1 MTENSHNA
9 RICKRCA
16 AKPSLSQT
24 DIDKMVAQVTSMKGV
39 RLVSAEEYARRMEI
53 CSICDKFEYGSTCT
67 VCGCVMQVR
76 ARLADGRCPYPGDKK
91 W

>member
-1 MTENSHNA
+1 MNGKSHDS

-16 AKPSLSQT
+16 AKPSLT
-24 DIDKMVAQVTSMKGV
+24 EDDIRKMVEQVTSMKGV
-39 RLVSAEEYARRMEI
+39 RLAADGEYERRMALCAE
-53 CSICDKFEYGSTCT
+53 CDRFEYGSTCM

-76 ARLADGRCPYPGDKK
+76 ARLAESRCPYPGNKK

>member
-1 MTENSHNA
+1 MSSPNE

-16 AKPSLSQT
+16 AKPKLSEA
-24 DIDKMVAQVTSMKGV
+24 DIEKMVAQVTSMKGI
-39 RLVSAEEYARRMEI
+39 RLVDNSEYERRFAI
-53 CSICDKFEYGSTCT
+53 CSECDRFEYGSTCT

-76 ARLADGRCPYPGDKK
+76 ARLADGRCPYPSAKK